1 MSTWITSMAHFPKPN
16 ELSNR
21 MPMALIQTTLQFGSI
36 VKMAAKAVSGT
47 PARHGCGGT
56 IEAKLDDESEKI
68 IWKCAGCADNGE
80 ISHWRGSGWESVSD
94 ESMPKIVTVER
105 KSKPKRKRSR
115 QGTLVLDQKEISALK
130 KAVSD
135 PEFDRVLLEARP
147 LSDKKFA
154 LSLTIRELDDL
165 YILVGDLLDFGPSRQ
180 RKMWDQTLNNIA
192 WAMDEM
198 AFSEAARRKR

>member
-1 MSTWITSMAHFPKPN
+1 MSTWITSMAHFPKPE
-16 ELSNR
+16 ELSKR

-36 VKMAAKAVSGT
+36 VKMAAKGISGT
-47 PARHGCGGT
+47 PAKHGCGGT
-56 IEAKLDDESEKI
+56 IEAKLESESEKI
-68 IWKCAGCADNGE
+68 IWKCTGCADNGE

-94 ESMPKIVTVER
+94 ESMPKIVVVER
-105 KSKPKRKRSR
+105 KSKTQKKKSR
-115 QGTLVLDQKEISALK
+115 RGTLVLDRREISALK
-130 KAVSD
+130 KAISD
-135 PEFDRVLLEARP
+135 RDFDRVLLEAQL

-192 WAMDEM
+192 WAMDEL
-198 AFSEAARRKR
+198 AFSEADRRKR